1 MKRRNLISRT
11 AICLYLVLTCVF
23 SVGCTRG
30 DSLKN
35 QNSFN
40 DYEVIVIDECEY
52 INWGVSYGY
61 MNITHKGNC
70 KYCAERAKANALQ
83 HVNKVHCPTILNQK
97 SQIINPQSEI

>member
-1 MKRRNLISRT
+1 
-11 AICLYLVLTCVF
+11 
-23 SVGCTRG
+23 VGCKG

-70 KYCAERAKANALQ
+70 KYCAERAKANAR
-83 HVNKVHCPTILNQK
+83 
-97 SQIINPQSEI
+97 

>member
-23 SVGCTRG
+23 SVGCKG

-70 KYCAERAKANALQ
+70 KYCAERAKANAR
-83 HVNKVHCPTILNQK
+83 
-97 SQIINPQSEI
+97 

>member
-23 SVGCTRG
+23 SVGCKG

-40 DYEVIVIDECEY
+40 DYEVIVIDECE
-52 INWGVSYGY
+52 N
-61 MNITHKGNC
+61 TQ
-70 KYCAERAKANALQ
+70 R
-83 HVNKVHCPTILNQK
+83 
-97 SQIINPQSEI
+97 